1 MIQKNNNLQNIKDI
15 LNEYKYNYIPIIS
28 EYTKIYTYI
37 LDNKVVGFI
46 IFDII
51 YDRCEII
58 DIYTNKEYRRNNI
71 AFLLINEIEKDYDII
86 NITLE
91 VNINNISAINLYEKS
106 GFKVASIRKCYYN
119 GEDAYLMIKEVR

>member
-15 LNEYKYNYIPIIS
+15 LNEYKYNYIPVIS

-71 AFLLINEIEKDYDII
+71 AFLLINEIR
-86 NITLE
+86 N
-91 VNINNISAINLYEKS
+91 
-106 GFKVASIRKCYYN
+106 
-119 GEDAYLMIKEVR
+119 VRGNEERNDRVEGHTQELRLP

>member
-15 LNEYKYNYIPIIS
+15 LNEYKYNYIPVIS

>member
-1 MIQKNNNLQNIKDI
+1 MRQKKKNLQTIKDI

-91 VNINNISAINLYEKS
+91 VNINNISAISLYEKS